1 MKALYSTHKHI
12 RLFIFGV
19 PEGWQVALY
28 DLQKQEWI
36 DRGCSSYD
44 SLREAKARALD
55 RAAEV
60 FGKRLLNVQWH

>member
-12 RLFIFGV
+12 RIFVFGV

-28 DLQKQEWI
+28 DLQRHEWI
-36 DRGCSSYD
+36 DRGRSSHD
-44 SLREAKARALD
+44 SLREAKAQAVE

-60 FGKRLLNVQWH
+60 LGRQLVNIQWH